1 MFQTILKIKNWR
13 NFLEFKNLSEI
24 LDQNGFILFF
34 KKNGK
39 IYAAKEED
47 RLIFAKLKNNDTD
60 DPMFPNFKKDAV
72 FSAIDL
78 KNVSKNPN
86 AKSESFNYKDIKN
99 IKVCDK
105 EEAMRSINH
114 E

>member
-1 MFQTILKIKNWR
+1 
-13 NFLEFKNLSEI
+13 
-24 LDQNGFILFF
+24 
-34 KKNGK
+34 
-39 IYAAKEED
+39 
-47 RLIFAKLKNNDTD
+47 
-60 DPMFPNFKKDAV
+60 MFPNFKKDAV